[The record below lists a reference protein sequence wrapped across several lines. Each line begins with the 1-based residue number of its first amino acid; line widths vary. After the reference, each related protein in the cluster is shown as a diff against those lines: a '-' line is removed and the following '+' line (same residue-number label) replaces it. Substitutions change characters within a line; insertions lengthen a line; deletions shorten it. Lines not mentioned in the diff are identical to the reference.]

1 LIKNIIS
8 KYYASISGLIVF
20 SVYLFTLAP
29 TVVKIDSGELAAVQ
43 YTLGVAHP
51 TGYPVFTII
60 GYLFQQIPLPLTP
73 IYKSNILSAVFCSIA
88 TIFFIKAAFNFLF
101 LSFSGFY
108 EPVKTKNKKDKKN
121 SVPEKPLLNETHLK
135 FSAVLSGFILSF
147 SKTYWIQSTSVEV
160 YSLQLL
166 FFSLILFALSR
177 ISENIS
183 NREYSFNNWIF
194 LSISFAFGF
203 LNHMTTLLFI
213 PAAIYLFFR
222 QYKIKSVSFIDIIKF
237 SVVFTII
244 LAAAYSF
251 IIIRAQHNPD
261 MNWGNAENLVRLFR
275 HISGKQY
282 SVWMFTGID
291 AAKKHLLFFFENFI
305 SEFRTAA
312 IAVIITGLIIS
323 LQKFAVVEKM
333 LLITFVFSVLFT
345 VNYDIVDIETYFLSA
360 LIISTIWFSF
370 GVFWLLE
377 RFSARKINTAIAFS
391 VLLLPLLFEVY
402 FNYSEADQS
411 DNYFYEDYTKSLLGS
426 VEINSIILSY
436 QWDYFISASLYFQ
449 KAESF
454 RPDAAV
460 IDKELLRRSWY
471 FKQIEKSYPGVL
483 NGLNSEIQS
492 FLKEL
497 EVFEAGG
504 NFNPQILEFYFRK
517 IITGLIK
524 NNIGKRNVYIGPE
537 FLQKELRTGEL
548 QLPEGYSLIPHLF
561 LYKVVKKDEYSAAP
575 FPDFKL
581 RKTGRDDNYEKNA
594 SAFIFDVLIN
604 RALYENQN
612 GFIGS
617 AQKYLSFAKNNFP
630 EFPINPAI
638 TNLIENGKK

>member
-1 LIKNIIS
+1 MIKNLIS
-8 KYYASISGLIVF
+8 KYFASISGLIVF
-20 SVYLFTLAP
+20 LVYLFTLAP

-60 GYLFQQIPLPLTP
+60 GYLFQQISLPLTP

-108 EPVKTKNKKDKKN
+108 EPIKTKNKKEKKN
-121 SVPEKPLLNETHLK
+121 SVSEKPMLKETHLK

-147 SKTYWIQSTSVEV
+147 SKTYWLQSTSVEV

-166 FFSLILFALSR
+166 FFSLILLALSR
-177 ISENIS
+177 ISKNIL
-183 NREYSFNNWIF
+183 NGEYSFNNWIF

-213 PAAIYLFFR
+213 PAAIYLFSR
-222 QYKIKSVSFIDIIKF
+222 QYKIKAVSFIDIIKF
-237 SVVFTII
+237 SAVFTII
-244 LAAAYSF
+244 LAAGYSY
-251 IIIRAQHNPD
+251 ILLRAQQNPYL
-261 MNWGNAENLVRLFR
+261 NWGNADNITRLFR

-291 AAKKHLLFFFENFI
+291 AAKKHLFFFFKNYI
-305 SEFRTAA
+305 TEFRAAA
-312 IAVIITGLIIS
+312 IAIIITGLIIS
-323 LQKFAVVEKM
+323 FRKSSAVERM
-333 LLITFVFSVLFT
+333 LFITFVFAVLFT
-345 VNYDIVDIETYFLSA
+345 INYDISDIETYFLSA
-360 LIISTIWFSF
+360 LIISAIWFSF
-370 GVFWLLE
+370 GVYWLLE
-377 RFSARKINTAIAFS
+377 RFSERKLNIAISFPI
-391 VLLLPLLFEVY
+391 LLLPLLFEVY
-402 FNYSEADQS
+402 FNYSEVDQS
-411 DNYFYEDYTKSLLGS
+411 ENYFYNDYTKSLLSS
-426 VEINSIILSY
+426 VEKNSIILSY
-436 QWDYFISASLYFQ
+436 QWDYFISSSLYFQ
-449 KAESF
+449 KAENF

-471 FKQIEKSYPGVL
+471 FKQIYKSFPGVL
-483 NGLNSEIQS
+483 IGLDYEINS

-497 EVFEAGG
+497 EVFESGG
-504 NFNPQILEFYFRK
+504 NFNPQVLELYFRK

-524 NNIGKRNVYIGPE
+524 NNVSKRNVYIGPE

-548 QLPEGYSLIPHLF
+548 QLPEDCTLVPHLF

-594 SAFIFDVLIN
+594 SAFVFDVLIN

-612 GFIGS
+612 GFNSS
-617 AQKYLSFAKNNFP
+617 AQKYLNFASNNFP
-630 EFPINPAI
+630 EFSINPTI
-638 TNLIENGKK
+638 INLLKNDKK